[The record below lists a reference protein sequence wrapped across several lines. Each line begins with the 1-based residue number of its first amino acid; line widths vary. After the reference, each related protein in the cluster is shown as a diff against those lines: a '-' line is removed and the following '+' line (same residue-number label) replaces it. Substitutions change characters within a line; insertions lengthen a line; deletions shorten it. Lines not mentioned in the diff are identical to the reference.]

1 MEILGSDIWDKFEDL
16 LPTFDDLLPPVDFLF
31 QDLEFP
37 LNEGFEE
44 LETFLELEESED
56 LVTEC
61 QDIEKNNP
69 EYKDKYIPLQDHSYS
84 SQIPENV
91 QNVPDV
97 PSQPKKNIKDTETS
111 INKTK
116 IYRISANQL
125 KNSKVFY
132 RY

>member
-16 LPTFDDLLPPVDFLF
+16 LPTFDDLLPAEDFLNTNL
-31 QDLEFP
+31 DFP
-37 LNEGFEE
+37 LNDGFEE

-56 LVTEC
+56 LVTDY

-69 EYKDKYIPLQDHSYS
+69 EYKEKYNPLQDHSYS

-111 INKTK
+111 INKAK
-116 IYRISANQL
+116 LYPISANQL

>member
-16 LPTFDDLLPPVDFLF
+16 LPTFDDLLPAEDLLF
-31 QDLEFP
+31 QDLDFP
-37 LNEGFEE
+37 LNDGFEE

-56 LVTEC
+56 LVTDY

-69 EYKDKYIPLQDHSYS
+69 EYKEKYNPLQDHSYS

-97 PSQPKKNIKDTETS
+97 STQPKKNIKDTETS
-111 INKTK
+111 INKAK
-116 IYRISANQL
+116 LYRISANQL